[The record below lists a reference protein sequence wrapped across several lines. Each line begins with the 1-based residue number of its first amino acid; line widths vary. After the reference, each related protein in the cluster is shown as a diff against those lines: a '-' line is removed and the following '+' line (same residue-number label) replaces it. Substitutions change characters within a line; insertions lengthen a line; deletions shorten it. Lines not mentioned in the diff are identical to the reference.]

1 MVTFFMS
8 LIPSF
13 LSIMPLPFP
22 KGKGYGG
29 SERMVRNT
37 HKGEEIMNC
46 NKGVIGFTCAYTPL
60 PLIRAA
66 GFAPYRILPNVDC
79 PDQAGHLLHDNLC
92 PHVKRVLD
100 RAMGGMLPDL
110 KGMVFMNSCDS
121 MRRLYDAWKAVRADM
136 NIVLIDLPVVAMNSS
151 IGFFRD
157 ELERLTRTLEQWGGT
172 AIDDAGLAGSI
183 GLYNRISALFRELR
197 EKAGRAELK
206 GGSAALQEAYNRAS
220 ISSPEETIEFLEPIL
235 RECAD
240 VRQGEAG
247 VPVYLFGNVLPEP
260 EAFALFESCGAQI
273 VSDDLCTGSRL
284 FSAIETGKGDL
295 LLNLARSIL
304 GRPSC
309 ARTFSAER
317 PGSLGDDVA
326 AAAKNA
332 GARGVIGY
340 TAKFCDPY
348 IARLPGVRDSLKRE
362 GIPLLLLE
370 GDCTLRSIGQHKTRI
385 EAFVEMMR

>member
-1 MVTFFMS
+1 MS
-8 LIPSF
+8 FIPSF
-13 LSIMPLPFP
+13 LSIMPLHVSQ
-22 KGKGYGG
+22 GKGYVG
-29 SERMVRNT
+29 SEKNVPKFKRR
-37 HKGEEIMNC
+37 EEIMSLNQ
-46 NKGVIGFTCAYTPL
+46 GVVGFACAYTPL

-92 PHVKRVLD
+92 PHVKRLLD
-100 RAMGGMLPDL
+100 RAMSGRIPDL

-121 MRRLYDAWKAVRADM
+121 MRRLYDAWKAVKTDM
-136 NIVLIDLPVVAMNSS
+136 NTVLIDLPSVATDSS

-157 ELERLTRTLEQWGGT
+157 ELERLSRTLDQWGGA
-172 AIDDAGLAGSI
+172 AIDDAALAGSV
-183 GLYNRISALFRELR
+183 GLYNRVSALLTSLR
-197 EKAGRAELK
+197 EKAGRSELK
-206 GGSAALQEAYNRAS
+206 GGSAALQELYNRAS
-220 ISSPEETIEFLEPIL
+220 LSTPEEAIPFLETIL
-235 RECAD
+235 MED
-240 VRQGEAG
+240 TDIGQGEPG

-260 EAFALFESCGAQI
+260 EAFTLFESCGARI
-273 VSDDLCTGSRL
+273 ISDDLCTGSRL
-284 FSAIETGKGDL
+284 FSAIDIGDGDM
-295 LLNLARSIL
+295 LLNLARGIL

-326 AAAKNA
+326 AALKNA

-348 IARLPGVRDSLKRE
+348 IARLPGVRESLKRA

>member
-1 MVTFFMS
+1 MS
-8 LIPSF
+8 
-13 LSIMPLPFP
+13 M
-22 KGKGYGG
+22 
-29 SERMVRNT
+29 
-37 HKGEEIMNC
+37 
-46 NKGVIGFTCAYTPL
+46 NKGVVGFTCAYTPL

-100 RAMGGMLPDL
+100 RAMSGRLPDL
-110 KGMVFMNSCDS
+110 RGMVFMNSCDS
-121 MRRLYDAWKAVRADM
+121 MRRLYDAWKAARPEMDA
-136 NIVLIDLPVVAMNSS
+136 ILIDLPAVATDSS

-157 ELERLTRTLEQWGGT
+157 ELERLTRTLDQWGGT
-172 AIDDAGLAGSI
+172 AIDDAGLAVSI
-183 GLYNRISALFRELR
+183 GLYNRVSALFRELR
-197 EKAGRAELK
+197 EKAARSALK
-206 GGSAALQEAYNRAS
+206 GGSAALQNTCNRAS
-220 ISSPEETIEFLEPIL
+220 ISSPEETIEFLEVIL
-235 RECAD
+235 KQGAD
-240 VRQGEAG
+240 VKLGEPG

-260 EAFALFESCGAQI
+260 EAFSLFESCGAQI

-284 FSAIETGKGDL
+284 FAAIETGGGDL
-295 LLNLARSIL
+295 LLNLAHGIL

-326 AAAKNA
+326 AAAKSA
-332 GARGVIGY
+332 RARGVIGY

-348 IARLPGVRDSLKRE
+348 IARLPGVRESLKQE

>member
-1 MVTFFMS
+1 
-8 LIPSF
+8 
-13 LSIMPLPFP
+13 
-22 KGKGYGG
+22 
-29 SERMVRNT
+29 
-37 HKGEEIMNC
+37 MNW
-46 NKGVIGFTCAYTPL
+46 NQGVIGFNCAYTPL
-60 PLIRAA
+60 PLIHAA

-100 RAMGGMLPDL
+100 RAMSGLLPDL

-121 MRRLYDAWKAVRADM
+121 MRRLYDAWKAVRADR
-136 NIVLIDLPVVAMNSS
+136 NTVIVDLPVVATDSS

-157 ELERLTRTLEQWGGT
+157 ELDRLSRTLERWGGT
-172 AIDDAGLAGSI
+172 AIADASLAGRI
-183 GLYNRISALFRELR
+183 GLYNRVSVLFGALR
-197 EKAGRAELK
+197 EKVKRSELK
-206 GGSAALQEAYNRAS
+206 GGSAALQNACNRAS
-220 ISSPEETIEFLEPIL
+220 ISSPEENIEFLEAIL
-235 RECAD
+235 KEGAD
-240 VRQGEAG
+240 IRQGEAG

-260 EAFALFESCGAQI
+260 EAFTLFESCGAQI

-284 FSAIETGKGDL
+284 FSAVEIGDGDM
-295 LLNLARSIL
+295 LLNLARGIL

-348 IARLPGVRDSLKRE
+348 IARLPGVRESLKRA